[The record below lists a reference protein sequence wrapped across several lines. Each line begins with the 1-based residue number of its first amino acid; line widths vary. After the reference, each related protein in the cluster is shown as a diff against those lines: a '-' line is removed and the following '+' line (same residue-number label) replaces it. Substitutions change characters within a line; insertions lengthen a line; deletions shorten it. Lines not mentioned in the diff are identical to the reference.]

1 MKVFAL
7 SAIAGTALA
16 LPQEIV
22 DISRRLGL
30 KDNAVAPRSKWW
42 RDEDGQVNPEALEA
56 RKHCQR
62 NFAQYVEDASMSVTR
77 AEAFEISECVA
88 NHAGKDLH
96 KIFEDPLA
104 EACYNTESYQH
115 FDEAYTP
122 EMHDCMRDAARFRN
136 VCEEEL
142 EEVPWVRRLLPKLA
156 NMEEF
161 AGCFYQASQM
171 VWGTPREE
179 LGDEF
184 TTTYDLAWRAMGP
197 CLKQAG
203 QREGM
208 GGFTQGDIRA
218 LRLWFKRNCRLS
230 MHSADNSPCGDQRWN
245 DDFSC
250 SDCPEGW
257 KGANCDEIDI

>member
-1 MKVFAL
+1 M
-7 SAIAGTALA
+7 G
-16 LPQEIV
+16 
-22 DISRRLGL
+22 
-30 KDNAVAPRSKWW
+30 
-42 RDEDGQVNPEALEA
+42 
-56 RKHCQR
+56 
-62 NFAQYVEDASMSVTR
+62 
-77 AEAFEISECVA
+77 
-88 NHAGKDLH
+88 
-96 KIFEDPLA
+96 
-104 EACYNTESYQH
+104 
-115 FDEAYTP
+115 
-122 EMHDCMRDAARFRN
+122 
-136 VCEEEL
+136 EEEL

-161 AGCFYQASQM
+161 A
-171 VWGTPREE
+171 
-179 LGDEF
+179 
-184 TTTYDLAWRAMGP
+184 TTYDLAWRAMGP